1 MKAESWIISQEWHD
15 VLFMHYQVSAESL
28 ALHCPFELDLY
39 QGSAIVSIVPFR
51 MKKIRFPYLPAI
63 PGLSD
68 LWELNLRT
76 YVDVGGIKG
85 VYFFTLDTDSLLG
98 EFIARN
104 FFHLP
109 YQHARIDAKLV
120 EDHYYFKHHR
130 GPWHLELEA
139 QMGPRIK
146 SSGFDQWSTERY
158 SLFTTD
164 QEFIYEGRVHHRPWE
179 LQSAEV
185 LSLQD
190 NFSSLLPE
198 IKLTPDLNVTYC
210 KKIEVRFSPFKKI
223 GRIHD

>member
-1 MKAESWIISQEWHD
+1 LKAERWIISQEWHD
-15 VLFMHYQVSAESL
+15 VLFMHHQVSAESL
-28 ALHCPFELDLY
+28 SLHCPFPLDLY

-98 EFIARN
+98 DFIARN

-109 YQHARIDAKLV
+109 YQHAKIEAKLT
-120 EDHYYFKHHR
+120 EDHYYFKHQR
-130 GPWHLELEA
+130 GPWHLHLEA
-139 QMGPRIK
+139 QMGHGIK

-158 SLFTTD
+158 SLFTRD
-164 QEFIYEGRVHHRPWE
+164 QNFIYEGRVHHRPWE
-179 LQSAEV
+179 LQSAKI